1 MAITMKHVAEKAN
14 VSLKTVSRVVNN
26 EKEIAEET
34 RQRVLDTIQEMGYR
48 PNLVARSLV
57 TQRSNI
63 IGLIVPDVCNPY
75 HAEVARGVQEA
86 AREAGYSLMMA
97 SSEESETEELH
108 LLRAMDSQA
117 ADAVIVTSPV
127 TPDVI
132 HAFGKGEKPIV
143 CINTR
148 YDHPKV
154 GNVLADHYM
163 GATEAVTHL
172 LKAGHT
178 KIAMLAGM
186 EADPKR
192 VRRVRAYRDALLKNN
207 LPFDEALVVRGL
219 PRMHEGTEAARHLL
233 THHPD
238 ITALFCYNDL
248 LALGALRACAELG
261 RRVPQDCV
269 VVGFDDIEYAAITT
283 PSLTTVRVDKRDLGR
298 RAANLALNLLEDTFR
313 GERVIQLPAQL
324 IIRES
329 A

>member
-1 MAITMKHVAEKAN
+1 MAITMKHVAERAN

-26 EKEIAEET
+26 EREIADET
-34 RQRVLDTIQEMGYR
+34 RQRVLETISELGYR

-63 IGLIVPDVCNPY
+63 MGLIVPDVCNPY

-97 SSEESETEELH
+97 SSEEDEQEELH
-108 LLRAMDSQA
+108 LLDAMNSQSV
-117 ADAVIVTSPV
+117 DAVIVSSPI
-127 TPDVI
+127 TPEVI
-132 HAFGKGEKPIV
+132 NAFGKGDRPIV
-143 CINTR
+143 SINTR
-148 YDHPKV
+148 YEHPLV
-154 GNVLADHYM
+154 GNVLADHYG
-163 GATEAVTHL
+163 GASEAMQHL
-172 LKAGHT
+172 LERGHT

-186 EADPKR
+186 EADPKL

-207 LPFDEALVVRGL
+207 LPFDERLVRRGL
-219 PRMHEGTEAARHLL
+219 PRMQEGTAATRQLL
-233 THHPD
+233 AHHPE

-261 RRVPQDCV
+261 RRVPQDCAII
-269 VVGFDDIEYAAITT
+269 GFDDIEYAAITA

-298 RAANLALNLLEDTFR
+298 TAAHLALNLIEDTYQ

-329 A
+329 T